1 MKITFK
7 NCLRIK
13 KHGHTIG
20 IISLNNVIQ
29 YQYVKL
35 MEKSIECTKSK
46 ILEQISQTGIDIYQ
60 TSDQIEIVGGT
71 NTKK

>member
-1 MKITFK
+1 MFENQETWPH
-7 NCLRIK
+7 NWYY
-13 KHGHTIG
+13 
-20 IISLNNVIQ
+20 LNENVIQ